1 MKGFEILIP
10 SQLQEEVSMHTDPLL
25 FAYRQYWYPDA
36 AAHHS
41 HKPGEAEVEVRLWTC
56 GLLRGIQHRSTSPD
70 GTEIALDVN
79 LHLII
84 WITKVF
90 SDRFQ

>member
-1 MKGFEILIP
+1 MVMNSFEILIP

-41 HKPGEAEVEVRLWTC
+41 HKPGEAEVEVRLVFVDFSAAFNTA
-56 GLLRGIQHRSTSPD
+56 QP
-70 GTEIALDVN
+70 
-79 LHLII
+79 HLIGQ
-84 WITKVF
+84 KLL
-90 SDRFQ
+90 